1 MTVGQISEKEFG
13 VVVVVVVAAAAA
25 AVAVVVAAV
34 DHTRMTGG
42 LQKTVAWKLKYHH
55 TEVFCSLS
63 LLVFPVFSLAGRL

>member
-1 MTVGQISEKEFG
+1 MTVGQISEKEFAAAA
-13 VVVVVVVAAAAA
+13 VVVVAAAA

-34 DHTRMTGG
+34 HHTRMTGG

>member
-1 MTVGQISEKEFG
+1 MTVGQISEKEFAAAA
-13 VVVVVVVAAAAA
+13 VVVVAAAA

>member
-1 MTVGQISEKEFG
+1 MTVGQISEKEFA
-13 VVVVVVVAAAAA
+13 VVVVVAAAAA
-25 AVAVVVAAV
+25 VVVVAVVVAAV

-42 LQKTVAWKLKYHH
+42 LQKTVSLKLKYHH